1 MKVDKDMTFMKWSN
15 LKMAHKIMFSK
26 NNKDTIKSV
35 IFLSLTYGAILVLLA
50 VISVIVGTSL
60 SMC

>member
-1 MKVDKDMTFMKWSN
+1 MTFMKWSN